1 MKRIIAL
8 VLSAIVMIS
17 VFVVPSFATTKADL
31 LTEAAK
37 SPVYKYVKAD
47 IENAAKSVE
56 ITDEQADAILPHV
69 QAIVAALNTDNGQGV
84 YDAKKGQQYSNETV
98 KTVMEHI
105 KAICDILGWTYTMTP
120 VESKPAHEGDDIFKV
135 FDQNGKLVFSLDG
148 EVVSDT
154 SGAASTNWAVLA
166 AGCAILVAGLATV
179 VISRRKLT
187 CEK

>member
-8 VLSAIVMIS
+8 VLSAIVMVS

-37 SPVYKYVKAD
+37 SPVYKYVKVSV
-47 IENAAKSVE
+47 ENAAKSVE

-69 QAIVAALNTDNGQGV
+69 KAIVAGLSTDNGQGV
-84 YDAKKGQQYSNETV
+84 YDAKKGTQYDKATV
-98 KTVMEHI
+98 NTVMEHI
-105 KAICDILGWTYTMTP
+105 KAICDILGWTYTLTASP
-120 VESKPAHEGDDIFKV
+120 NPAHPGDQLFRV
-135 FDQNGKLVFSLDG
+135 YDQNGKVVYELDG

-154 SGAASTNWAVLA
+154 SASAYSNTWAVLA
-166 AGCAILVAGLATV
+166 AGCAILVAGLVTV
-179 VISRRKLT
+179 VISRRKLS